1 MGYKAKKKL
10 YKLTFAEDTDMDGLE
25 VTMTSISTG
34 QMLRLQQLSGMGAA
48 ATKDP
53 KIFGEMIGIFAG
65 AIKSWNLEDD
75 DDTPVPATVDGA
87 MAQDPDFI
95 MVIISSWCLA
105 IVGVSGP
112 LDGPSTSGA
121 NALEASM
128 PMDALSSSPPS

>member
-1 MGYKAKKKL
+1 MGYKAKKKHYRL
-10 YKLTFAEDTDMDGLE
+10 KFAEDTDMAGLE

-53 KIFGEMIGIFAG
+53 KVFGEMIKIFAG
-65 AIKSWNLEDD
+65 AIESWNLEDD
-75 DDTPVPATVDGA
+75 DDTPVPATVAGA

-95 MVIISSWCLA
+95 MAIISAWTMA
-105 IVGVSGP
+105 IVGVSRP
-112 LDGPSTSGA
+112 LDEPSTSGA

-128 PMDALSSSPPS
+128 PMETLSSNPAS